1 MKNENR
7 ISLQYTLYCTN
18 GKYKPVSCI
27 IEIDNPKTYNENPGL
42 YKRKAIEKICLK
54 RYWTAADL
62 QRYGYTK
69 IKCRRY
75 EKDIDKKDRK

>member
-27 IEIDNPKTYNENPGL
+27 IEIENPKMYNENPEF
-42 YKRKAIEKICLK
+42 YKKKAIEKICLK
-54 RYWTAADL
+54 RYWTGADL
-62 QRYGYTK
+62 KRYGYTK

-75 EKDIDKKDRK
+75 EKGIDK

>member
-7 ISLQYTLYCTN
+7 ISLQYTLYCTT
-18 GKYKPVSCI
+18 GYKPVSCI
-27 IEIDNPKTYNENPGL
+27 IEIENAKAFNNDPDF

-54 RYWTAADL
+54 RYWSAADL

-69 IKCRRY
+69 IKCRIY
-75 EKDIDKKDRK
+75 EKDIDKKEKK